1 MSKALTIMSPDFHPV
16 VHGLS
21 MRRAPRHNLVS
32 SFNKHKYLLA
42 SVFQVLLEERGQ
54 AARPRPAVAL
64 RVVHAHSQLQ
74 AESDES
80 VNDFTTSSM
89 MGEMLGGERFEP
101 RPFALTVMASPPAI
115 AVSGPV
121 ARDLLCLAPL
131 DPDRSSAFS
140 SQEEIDHSILHL
152 VWSPCDFEGTV
163 LVFSC
168 NAGDQFVLHMN
179 VAGRWQRV
187 QDGEAAGAL
196 RRDVSARS
204 VKAMEHGCPVP
215 AEVPHEVFSTLESV
229 ARRFDNIVVRAAVR
243 ELQKHEAVESDF
255 RGIWA

>member
-1 MSKALTIMSPDFHPV
+1 MTIMSPDFHPV

-42 SVFQVLLEERGQ
+42 SVFQVLLEERGLG
-54 AARPRPAVAL
+54 ALTGPAVVL
-64 RVVHAHSQLQ
+64 RVVHAHSQLE
-74 AESDES
+74 AEADES
-80 VNDFTTSSM
+80 GNDFTTSSM
-89 MGEMLGGERFEP
+89 MGELLGGESYEP
-101 RPFALTVMASPPAI
+101 RPFALSVLASLPSM

-121 ARDLLCLAPL
+121 ASDLLCLAPL
-131 DPDRSSAFS
+131 DLDRSCAFS

-152 VWSPCDFEGTV
+152 VWAPCDLEGTV
-163 LVFSC
+163 LVLSC

-179 VAGRWQRV
+179 VAGRWHRA
-187 QDGEAAGAL
+187 QDGEAARAL
-196 RRDVSARS
+196 RRDVTSRKS
-204 VKAMEHGCPVP
+204 KAMKHPGPVLGESLQ
-215 AEVPHEVFSTLESV
+215 EVYSSLDSV

-243 ELQKHEAVESDF
+243 ELQNHEAIESDF